1 MYSIVS
7 IQEDHSTCLR
17 PSLTLL
23 LPWLVSL
30 PPEWKRNALWCWSC
44 NDKVLTLPRQCQ
56 SESKRC
62 WTQYN
67 LKFSLSETQTFI
79 SEIPWNG
86 ILPNSNYG
94 IKLWKAHLGNSREPD
109 RKVKHSAVWLHQ
121 TTRFL
126 LLSLEKQQ
134 WVSVR
139 RLARQACVYEAPKR
153 LSSDELIWPASHWFR
168 FWSVT
173 VLFPRLCSMRE
184 CLHDA

>member
-1 MYSIVS
+1 MYSIVWIS
-7 IQEDHSTCLR
+7 GSPLYVTATCSY
-17 PSLTLL
+17 PALTLTRESSSWVKGKCL
-23 LPWLVSL
+23 MMLILQRQDPYT
-30 PPEWKRNALWCWSC
+30 A
-44 NDKVLTLPRQCQ
+44 RQCQ
-56 SESKRC
+56 SERKRC